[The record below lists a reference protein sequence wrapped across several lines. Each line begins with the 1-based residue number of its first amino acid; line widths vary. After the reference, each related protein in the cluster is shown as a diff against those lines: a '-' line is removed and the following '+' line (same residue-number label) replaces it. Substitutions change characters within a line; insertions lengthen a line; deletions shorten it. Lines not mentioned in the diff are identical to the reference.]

1 MATLLVAISSAS
13 ALLEEGKKTP
23 FKAKKYDDNL
33 GYPKVGSSS

>member
-1 MATLLVAISSAS
+1 LKK
-13 ALLEEGKKTP
+13 EKKTP